1 MKKIVTTKNIELL
14 DITNLGVELNNAE
27 LKKTIEL
34 FTYLRERLNH
44 NLNKANVDDIMST
57 QRTWQLQGALEFIT
71 NCLKTLKK

>member
-44 NLNKANVDDIMST
+44 NLNKANVDDIMNT

>member
-14 DITNLGVELNNAE
+14 DITNLGVELNKAE